1 MTSNQLHGLLNAQI
15 SHELGAELQYLA
27 MACWASRENL
37 SGVSGWFMAQAAEEH
52 GHAMK
57 ILAWME
63 EWDMEVKVDATPAPT
78 TEFDSLVAVFEA
90 ALAHEQRVTSQ
101 IHEIYALAGSEGAWA
116 AQVAFQWFVTEQ
128 VEEEAT
134 ARDNLARVQQIDDN
148 APAVL
153 SFDRHL
159 AR

>member
-1 MTSNQLHGLLNAQI
+1 MTSSKLHALLNAQI
-15 SHELGAELQYLA
+15 THELGAELQYLA
-27 MACWASRENL
+27 IACWASRQNHP
-37 SGVSGWFMAQAAEEH
+37 GVSGWFMAQAAEEH

-57 ILAWME
+57 ILTWME
-63 EWDMEVKVDATPAPT
+63 EWDLEVKIETTPAPV
-78 TEFDSLVAVFEA
+78 TEFGSLVAVFEA

-116 AQVAFQWFVTEQ
+116 VQVAFQWFVTEQ
-128 VEEEAT
+128 VEEEAS

-148 APAVL
+148 APAIL